1 MFFNAKVCLI
11 MLSFTFIALLLSVF
25 YYDFYNRHMNAM
37 SGNFV
42 RCGEKI
48 VSPSGQRTYS
58 FLNVKTKRTVKL
70 AN

>member
-1 MFFNAKVCLI
+1 
-11 MLSFTFIALLLSVF
+11 
-25 YYDFYNRHMNAM
+25 MNAM